1 MMIYANIFQLG
12 VLFWIPT
19 WREQICS
26 VDLRV
31 CATSWMNVSD
41 LQAKFCFCGIIV
53 LVISFTDFVATLE
66 TCSWNMFYTVYLGGL
81 PIISCHDYPK
91 TLSGCSRA
99 TASPVIA
106 PPKTPWGGWIFWQ
119 PWIPR
124 AFWCVETWSESLR
137 PGESPNLGCNLGE
150 S

>member
-1 MMIYANIFQLG
+1 MIYANIFQLG

-53 LVISFTDFVATLE
+53 LVFSFTDFVETLE

-91 TLSGCSRA
+91 TLSGCSV
-99 TASPVIA
+99 SPLLALWLLLQKHCEEDGYSDNFESQEHSDVWRHDQN
-106 PPKTPWGGWIFWQ
+106 PGG
-119 PWIPR
+119 PER
-124 AFWCVETWSESLR
+124 VESQ
-137 PGESPNLGCNLGE
+137 LGV
-150 S
+150 